1 MEGWDG
7 NVGET
12 SDVKYLVGYAK
23 LQNLG
28 KKTNNETR
36 LDKMGLSYLLLRTDE
51 KMEIGIESQPKE

>member
-1 MEGWDG
+1 
-7 NVGET
+7 
-12 SDVKYLVGYAK
+12 VGYAK

-28 KKTNNETR
+28 KKTNNGTR